1 MRAFSYHKRHSFS
14 CLLDQKFDVHI
25 DDESKT
31 VTIFAKTFDSH
42 LISRVLVEELPAE
55 GVVAFLDD
63 NTRCEH
69 ALCPLYALKIIVG
82 DGSGSL
88 FSARVVRLS
97 NAVHKGAD
105 LAITLETNTRG
116 V

>member
-63 NTRCEH
+63 NTRGDH
-69 ALCPLYALKIIVG
+69 VFSSQYALKISVG
-82 DGSGSL
+82 GDTGVL
-88 FSARVVRLS
+88 LNARAVRLS
-97 NAVHKGAD
+97 NATHLGDD
-105 LAITLETNTRG
+105 LAITLKTNTKG
-116 V
+116 D